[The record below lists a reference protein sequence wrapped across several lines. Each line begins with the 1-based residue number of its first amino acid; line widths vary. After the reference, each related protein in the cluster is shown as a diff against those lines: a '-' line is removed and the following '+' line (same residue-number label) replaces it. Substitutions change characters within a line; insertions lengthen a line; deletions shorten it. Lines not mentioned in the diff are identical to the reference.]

1 MVALRGVGDVSS
13 ETFASKGDGVASKGK
28 GGVSSETFASKGARV
43 ETSKGV
49 LGVPKETEMEFRN
62 SISSSELDKV
72 ISSCPSLGGTP
83 LSIMLNYPSE
93 VS

>member
-1 MVALRGVGDVSS
+1 MFLLKHLPRKAMGLPRKARG
-13 ETFASKGDGVASKGK
+13 A
-28 GGVSSETFASKGARV
+28 KGARV

-49 LGVPKETEMEFRN
+49 LGVPKEMEFRK
-62 SISSSELDKV
+62 SILSSELDKV

-83 LSIMLNYPSE
+83 LSIMLNYLSE